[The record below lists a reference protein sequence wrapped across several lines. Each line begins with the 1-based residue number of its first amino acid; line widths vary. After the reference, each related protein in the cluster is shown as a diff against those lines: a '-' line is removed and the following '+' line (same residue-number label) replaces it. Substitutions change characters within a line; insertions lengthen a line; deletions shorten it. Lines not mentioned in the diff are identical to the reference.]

1 MAQNGPAI
9 CHRAAQLGFNARDFR
24 ISREA
29 DRNRRAIR
37 HNPGAG
43 LLAAGRR
50 NVDLVERKTR
60 LSSSALEWRD
70 GSQPVNGH
78 AIRPRYPA

>member
-29 DRNRRAIR
+29 DRNRRTIR

-43 LLAAGRR
+43 LLAAGR
-50 NVDLVERKTR
+50 
-60 LSSSALEWRD
+60 
-70 GSQPVNGH
+70 
-78 AIRPRYPA
+78 